1 LEVFRVLHTLTT
13 PPEVVSNLAQVLLL
27 PQQVTIPTDQ
37 FTPFPS
43 WVIVFIASLLLARIF
58 NKWGRKVTPE
68 GSQWGDLIID
78 VLVLL
83 FVASAVAAASTT
95 NLVGSL
101 GVIVRKQE
109 NSVNNTLAAHSI
121 SIGAAALS
129 VIILL
134 IFGWLYAS
142 VENGITMFLFA
153 LAVLAAMALSGT
165 VEELITWWMFHTV
178 AWLWN
183 AIMYLF
189 IQFFNLGVTSG

>member
-1 LEVFRVLHTLTT
+1 
-13 PPEVVSNLAQVLLL
+13 
-27 PQQVTIPTDQ
+27 
-37 FTPFPS
+37 
-43 WVIVFIASLLLARIF
+43 
-58 NKWGRKVTPE
+58 
-68 GSQWGDLIID
+68 
-78 VLVLL
+78 
-83 FVASAVAAASTT
+83 
-95 NLVGSL
+95 
-101 GVIVRKQE
+101 
-109 NSVNNTLAAHSI
+109 
-121 SIGAAALS
+121 